1 MTQRPRLFG
10 TDGVRGV
17 VGVDLNPVF
26 ISKLASAIAFFFG
39 EGSRILVGRDTRA
52 GGEAIQAIVTGT
64 LQLSGIK
71 VYDAGVVPTPALQ
84 YAVKTQGFDGGVV
97 ITASH
102 NPPEYNGIKVI
113 GPTGIEIDRDEE
125 RVVEEYFWEEKYK
138 PVDWRA
144 VQNVEKYPYVNDIY
158 VKAVVELVDR
168 ESIASRGFKVLVDPA
183 NGPGALT
190 TPRILRML
198 GAKPLVINGD
208 LSSVPARL
216 PEPTPE
222 TLSKAA
228 YETVATG
235 CDLGV
240 GHDGDADR
248 AIFIDEAGR
257 VHWGDRSA
265 VLLIKHLWVNRG
277 ERGRVYTGVSS
288 SIIVEEV
295 LKPLGVE
302 VVWLKV
308 GSVDIAHAMRRSG
321 DALCG
326 FEENGGFFY
335 VKHQYVRDGGMTT
348 ALFLEF
354 MAKERRKASEL
365 FDELPRYITVK
376 TKYTMSRDKA
386 LMVVE
391 KVKEL
396 FKHERLVTVD
406 GVKVI
411 SSDYWLLV
419 RPSGTE
425 PLLRV
430 MLEAKTE
437 DKVKELLETV
447 DSVVKEVIK
456 H

>member
-1 MTQRPRLFG
+1 VKRLFG
-10 TDGVRGV
+10 TDGVRGIV
-17 VGVDLNPVF
+17 NAELTPLLVAKFALAVG
-26 ISKLASAIAFFFG
+26 AFFP
-39 EGSRILVGRDTRA
+39 EGSRLLVGRGSRA
-52 GGEAIQAIVTGT
+52 GGEAIQRIVEGA
-64 LQLSGIK
+64 LVLSGHK

-125 RVVEEYFWEEKYK
+125 RVVEEMFWEERFRHAS
-138 PVDWRA
+138 WRSLSER
-144 VQNVEKYPYVNDIY
+144 VEKYPHVNDIY
-158 VKAVVELVDR
+158 VKGVLEKVDR
-168 ESIASRGFKVLVDPA
+168 GLIASRGFKVLVDPA

-190 TPRILRML
+190 TPRLLREL
-198 GAKPLVINGD
+198 GVKPVVINGD
-208 LSSVPARL
+208 LSPLPARA

-222 TLSKAA
+222 SLAEAA
-228 YETVATG
+228 KTAALLK

-240 GHDGDADR
+240 GHDEDADR
-248 AIFIDEAGR
+248 AIFIDEAGA
-257 VHWGDRSA
+257 VYWGDRSA
-265 VLLIKHLWVNRG
+265 ALLAKHLKVHRG

-288 SIIVEEV
+288 STVVEEV
-295 LKPLGVE
+295 LRPLGVE

-308 GSVDIAHAMRRSG
+308 GSVDIAHTMRKMG

-326 FEENGGFFY
+326 FEENGGFMY
-335 VKHQYVRDGGMTT
+335 PPHQYVRDGAMAL
-348 ALFLEF
+348 ALFLEL
-354 MAKERRKASEL
+354 MALEKRRASEL
-365 FDELPRYITVK
+365 FGELPKYYTIK
-376 TKYTMSRDKA
+376 TKYPMPREKA
-386 LMVVE
+386 LLVVE
-391 KVKEL
+391 RVKEA
-396 FKHERLVTVD
+396 FRGERLVTID

-437 DKVKELLETV
+437 ERAKELLEVV
-447 DSVVKEVIK
+447 DGIVREVAGP
-456 H
+456 